1 MEEKDIHAELASIR
15 SLMERSSRFLS
26 LSGLSGVLAGI
37 YASIGA
43 FIAYKLVFE
52 KHNSLTISD
61 SYIENP
67 SIYHVLYL
75 IATVVLVL
83 SILTGILLSIREAK
97 KKKEQYWNP
106 VSKRLI
112 ANMAIPLVTGGI
124 FILILISKAEYQFI
138 AASCLLFY
146 GLALIAASQYTFS
159 DVKYLGFCQIILGL
173 LAALTPESGLLFWIA
188 GFGVLHIIYGTIM
201 HFKYKQ

>member
-1 MEEKDIHAELASIR
+1 MEEKDIHSELASIR

-43 FIAYKLVFE
+43 FIGYRLVFE
-52 KHNSLTISD
+52 KYNGLIISD
-61 SYIENP
+61 SYAENP
-67 SIYHVLYL
+67 SIYHSLYL
-75 IATVVLVL
+75 IALLVLVL
-83 SILTGILLSIREAK
+83 SVLTGILLSIREAK

-112 ANMAIPLVTGGI
+112 TNMAIPLATGGL
-124 FILILISKAEYQFI
+124 FILILISKADYQFI

-173 LAALTPESGLLFWIA
+173 LAAWIPESGLLFWIA
-188 GFGVLHIIYGTIM
+188 GFGVLHIIYGAIM

>member
-1 MEEKDIHAELASIR
+1 MEEKDIHSELASIR

-43 FIAYKLVFE
+43 FIGYRLVFE
-52 KHNSLTISD
+52 KYNGLIISD
-61 SYIENP
+61 SYAENP
-67 SIYHVLYL
+67 NIYHALYL
-75 IATVVLVL
+75 IAALVLVL
-83 SILTGILLSIREAK
+83 SVLTGILLSIREAK
-97 KKKEQYWNP
+97 KKKEHYWNP

-112 ANMAIPLVTGGI
+112 TNMAIPLVTGGL

-146 GLALIAASQYTFS
+146 GLALTAASQYTFS
-159 DVKYLGFCQIILGL
+159 DVKYLGFCQITLGL
-173 LAALTPESGLLFWIA
+173 LAAWMPENGLLFWIA
-188 GFGVLHIIYGTIM
+188 GFGLLHIIYGAIM

>member
-1 MEEKDIHAELASIR
+1 MEEKDIHSELASIR

-43 FIAYKLVFE
+43 FWSYQLVTD
-52 KHNSLTISD
+52 KYNSLIISD
-61 SYIENP
+61 SYAENP
-67 SIYHVLYL
+67 SIYHALYL
-75 IATVVLVL
+75 IATLVLVL
-83 SILTGILLSIREAK
+83 SVLTGILLSIREAK

-112 ANMAIPLVTGGI
+112 TNMAIPLASGGI
-124 FILILISKAEYQFI
+124 FILILISKADYQYI
-138 AASCLLFY
+138 AAACLLFY
-146 GLALIAASQYTFS
+146 GLALTAASQYTFS

-173 LAALTPESGLLFWIA
+173 LAAWIPESGLLFWIA
-188 GFGVLHIIYGTIM
+188 GFGVLHIIYGAIM

>member
-1 MEEKDIHAELASIR
+1 MEEKDIHSELASIR

-43 FIAYKLVFE
+43 FGAYQLVTD
-52 KHNSLTISD
+52 KYNSLIISD
-61 SYIENP
+61 SYAENP
-67 SIYHVLYL
+67 NIYHALAL

-83 SILTGILLSIREAK
+83 SVITAILLSIREAK
-97 KKKEQYWNP
+97 KKKEHYWNP

-112 ANMAIPLVTGGI
+112 TNMAIPLVTGGL
-124 FILILISKAEYQFI
+124 FILILISKADYQYI
-138 AASCLLFY
+138 AAACLLFY
-146 GLALIAASQYTFS
+146 GLALTAASQYTFS
-159 DVKYLGFCQIILGL
+159 DVKYLGFCQITLGL
-173 LAALTPESGLLFWIA
+173 LAAWMPENGLLFWIA
-188 GFGVLHIIYGTIM
+188 GFGILHIIYGAIM